1 MEMFWGNIVG
11 SSWIRPPVLPV
22 FLPVVPDVV
31 MQRVRNISASLS
43 GSNLST
49 PCAGT
54 HAEKGSETGEKCLQH
69 LWLLRTGSKQ
79 DDGPK
84 LTVKHPVVLRK
95 TEAYRHWPSSHSAEA
110 VRALASWLRGC
121 FCCGSG
127 RRAEFG
133 APSSEI
139 SATAMP
145 IPKEAA
151 SNLEP
156 VKPLPAK

>member
-1 MEMFWGNIVG
+1 
-11 SSWIRPPVLPV
+11 
-22 FLPVVPDVV
+22 
-31 MQRVRNISASLS
+31 MQALVTAAL
-43 GSNLST
+43 GT

-54 HAEKGSETGEKCLQH
+54 LVEKGNETGEYCLQH
-69 LWLLRTGSKQ
+69 LWLLHTSSKQ

-84 LTVKHPVVLRK
+84 PMVKYPVVLRE
-95 TEAYRHWPSSHSAEA
+95 TEVYRDWPSSHSAEA

-127 RRAEFG
+127 CRAEFG
-133 APSSEI
+133 EPSSE
-139 SATAMP
+139 SAAMVMP
-145 IPKEAA
+145 IPEEAA